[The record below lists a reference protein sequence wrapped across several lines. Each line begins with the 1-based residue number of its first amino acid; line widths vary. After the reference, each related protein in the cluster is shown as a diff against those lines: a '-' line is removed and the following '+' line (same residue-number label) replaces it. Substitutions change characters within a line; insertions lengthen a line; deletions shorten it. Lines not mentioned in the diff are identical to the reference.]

1 MSLNKIYAY
10 LFSVAPKQ
18 QKLHLLLSTIMRS
31 AASVIASDLSTTTTA
46 TTTITTTA
54 AVATATTTT
63 TRAIIKP
70 ALRNL
75 HDRGSLSEQPIHWNK
90 RFIFLLIL

>member
-10 LFSVAPKQ
+10 LFSVASKQ
-18 QKLHLLLSTIMRS
+18 RESYLHLSTIMRS

-46 TTTITTTA
+46 TTTLTTTA
-54 AVATATTTT
+54 AVATATT

-90 RFIFLLIL
+90 QFIFLLIL